1 MSQDPAETP
10 VQRSGPI
17 PCLRH
22 YIDVMLV
29 RETNSIADVLQSEAC
44 HLHLQ
49 YILGVFPS
57 QSGLEGQLH
66 SATWGQNPLPLLCRP

>member
-1 MSQDPAETP
+1 MSQDPAEDP

-17 PCLRH
+17 PCLRP

-29 RETNSIADVLQSEAC
+29 RETDSIADVLQSEAS

-57 QSGLEGQLH
+57 QSDLEGQLH
-66 SATWGQNPLPLLCRP
+66 SVTWGQDPLPLLCRP